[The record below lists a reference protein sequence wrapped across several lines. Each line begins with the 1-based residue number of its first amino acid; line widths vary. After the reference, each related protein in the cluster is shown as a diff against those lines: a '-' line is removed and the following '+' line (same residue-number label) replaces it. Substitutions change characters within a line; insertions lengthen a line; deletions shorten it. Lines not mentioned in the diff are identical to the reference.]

1 MFEREQLEED
11 ESKPK
16 ELKKRPKKDK
26 EAEAEERKKNFV
38 EKLKSKKLVIEYDPV
53 DRLDRPY
60 K

>member
-1 MFEREQLEED
+1 MFEREQLEEE